1 MSYGESL
8 NSLLINLHSVFKKNI
23 VLDNVSFQKISAL
36 SIIPID
42 GIEMSPLSLKLCIDN
57 STTTRLIIGMEK
69 IGWVKRVPSTLDRR
83 VTQVFLTE
91 KGIDLQI
98 DLDKQIDAIGEEV
111 ERYID
116 SLDRQKFI
124 ENLTVYLHQ
133 VEYYLI
139 MKVPDVEKL
148 L

>member
-23 VLDNVSFQKISAL
+23 VLDNVSFQKIAAL

-42 GIEMSPLSLKLCIDN
+42 GIEMSPLSLKLGIDN

-83 VTQVFLTE
+83 ITQVFLTE

-124 ENLTVYLHQ
+124 ENLSNLNWI
-133 VEYYLI
+133 LL
-139 MKVPDVEKL
+139 KL
-148 L
+148 LLRKN

>member
-23 VLDNVSFQKISAL
+23 VLDNISFQKITAL

-42 GIEMSPLSLKLCIDN
+42 GIEMSPLSLKLGIDN

-69 IGWVKRVPSTLDRR
+69 IGWVKRVSSTVDRR
-83 VTQVFLTE
+83 VTQVLLTE

-98 DLDKQIDAIGEEV
+98 DLEKQIDAIGEEV
-111 ERYID
+111 EGCID
-116 SLDRQKFI
+116 PLDRQKLI
-124 ENLTVYLHQ
+124 ENLSNLNWI
-133 VEYYLI
+133 LL
-139 MKVPDVEKL
+139 KL
-148 L
+148 LIRKN

>member
-23 VLDNVSFQKISAL
+23 VLDNISFQKITAL

-42 GIEMSPLSLKLCIDN
+42 GIEMSPLSLKLGIDN

-69 IGWVKRVPSTLDRR
+69 IGWVKRVSSTLDRR
-83 VTQVFLTE
+83 VTQVLLTE

-98 DLDKQIDAIGEEV
+98 DLEKQIDAIGEEV
-111 ERYID
+111 EGCID
-116 SLDRQKFI
+116 PLDRQKLI
-124 ENLTVYLHQ
+124 ENLSNLNWI
-133 VEYYLI
+133 LL
-139 MKVPDVEKL
+139 KL
-148 L
+148 LIRKN

>member
-23 VLDNVSFQKISAL
+23 VLDNVSFQKIAAL

-42 GIEMSPLSLKLCIDN
+42 GIEMSPLSLKLGIDN

-69 IGWVKRVPSTLDRR
+69 IGWVKRVSSTLDRR

-124 ENLTVYLHQ
+124 ENLSNLNWI
-133 VEYYLI
+133 LL
-139 MKVPDVEKL
+139 KL
-148 L
+148 LLSKN

>member
-23 VLDNVSFQKISAL
+23 VLDNVSFQKIAAL

-42 GIEMSPLSLKLCIDN
+42 GIEMSPLSLKLGIDN

-69 IGWVKRVPSTLDRR
+69 IGWVKRVSSTLDRR

-98 DLDKQIDAIGEEV
+98 DLDKQIDEIGEEV

-124 ENLTVYLHQ
+124 ENLSNLNWI
-133 VEYYLI
+133 LL
-139 MKVPDVEKL
+139 KL
-148 L
+148 LLRKN

>member
-23 VLDNVSFQKISAL
+23 VLDNISFQKITAL

-42 GIEMSPLSLKLCIDN
+42 GIEMSPLSLKLGIDN

-69 IGWVKRVPSTLDRR
+69 IGLVKRVSSTVDRR
-83 VTQVFLTE
+83 VTQVLLTE

-98 DLDKQIDAIGEEV
+98 DLEKQIDAIGEEV
-111 ERYID
+111 EGCID
-116 SLDRQKFI
+116 PLDRQKLI
-124 ENLTVYLHQ
+124 ENLSNLNWI
-133 VEYYLI
+133 LL
-139 MKVPDVEKL
+139 KL
-148 L
+148 LIRKN

>member
-23 VLDNVSFQKISAL
+23 VLDNVSFQKIAAL

-42 GIEMSPLSLKLCIDN
+42 GIEMSPLSLKLGIDN

-69 IGWVKRVPSTLDRR
+69 IGWVKRVSSTLDRR

-124 ENLTVYLHQ
+124 ENLSNLNWI
-133 VEYYLI
+133 LL
-139 MKVPDVEKL
+139 KL
-148 L
+148 LLRKN

>member
-23 VLDNVSFQKISAL
+23 VLDNVSFQKIAAL

-42 GIEMSPLSLKLCIDN
+42 GIEMSPLSLKLGIDN

-69 IGWVKRVPSTLDRR
+69 IGWVKRVASTVDRR
-83 VTQVFLTE
+83 VTQVLLTE

-98 DLDKQIDAIGEEV
+98 DLEKQMDAIGEKV
-111 ERYID
+111 EGYID
-116 SLDRQKFI
+116 PLDRQELI
-124 ENLTVYLHQ
+124 ENLSNLNWI
-133 VEYYLI
+133 LL
-139 MKVPDVEKL
+139 KL
-148 L
+148 LIRKI

>member
-23 VLDNVSFQKISAL
+23 VLDNVSFQKIAAL

-42 GIEMSPLSLKLCIDN
+42 GIEMSPLSLKLGIDN

-69 IGWVKRVPSTLDRR
+69 IGWVKRVSSTLDRR

-124 ENLTVYLHQ
+124 ENLSNLNWI
-133 VEYYLI
+133 LL
-139 MKVPDVEKL
+139 KL
-148 L
+148 LLKKN

>member
-23 VLDNVSFQKISAL
+23 VLDNVSFQKIAAL

-42 GIEMSPLSLKLCIDN
+42 GIEMSPLSLKLGIDN

-124 ENLTVYLHQ
+124 ENLSNLNWI
-133 VEYYLI
+133 LL
-139 MKVPDVEKL
+139 KL
-148 L
+148 LLRKN

>member
-23 VLDNVSFQKISAL
+23 VLDNISFQKITAL

-42 GIEMSPLSLKLCIDN
+42 GIEMSPLSLKLGIDN

-69 IGWVKRVPSTLDRR
+69 IGLVKRVSSTVDRR
-83 VTQVFLTE
+83 VTQVLLTE

-98 DLDKQIDAIGEEV
+98 DLEKQIDAIGDEV
-111 ERYID
+111 EGCID
-116 SLDRQKFI
+116 PLDRQKLI
-124 ENLTVYLHQ
+124 ENLSNLNWI
-133 VEYYLI
+133 LL
-139 MKVPDVEKL
+139 KL
-148 L
+148 LIRKN

>member
-23 VLDNVSFQKISAL
+23 VLDNMSFQKITAL

-42 GIEMSPLSLKLCIDN
+42 GIEMSPLSLKLGIDN

-69 IGWVKRVPSTLDRR
+69 IGLVKRVSSTVDRR
-83 VTQVFLTE
+83 VTQVLLTE

-98 DLDKQIDAIGEEV
+98 DLEKQIDAIGEEV
-111 ERYID
+111 EGCID
-116 SLDRQKFI
+116 PLDRQKLI
-124 ENLTVYLHQ
+124 ENLSNLNWI
-133 VEYYLI
+133 LL
-139 MKVPDVEKL
+139 KL
-148 L
+148 LIRKN